1 MNELL
6 QAWTRAGHA
15 VAAHFEKLAGA
26 QSLPL
31 AAPAAPV
38 EEPKKER
45 KPRAAKAEAPAAPP
59 AAAPAPGADF
69 SAGLGIQAD
78 ASAGA
83 TASVDPALDEKK
95 SLDEMYKLA
104 MEFVNKDAVAA
115 NVAARQAKA
124 KTHYGQV
131 YKVGNIK
138 DLPHTQRLQF
148 IAWLK
153 AEIAS
158 PAAV

>member
-6 QAWTRAGHA
+6 QAWTRAGNA
-15 VAAHFEKLAGA
+15 VAAHFEKLNGGVA
-26 QSLPL
+26 L
-31 AAPAAPV
+31 APAPV
-38 EEPKKER
+38 PAAEEPARTR
-45 KPRAAKAEAPAAPP
+45 KPRAAKPEAAVPSAAS
-59 AAAPAPGADF
+59 APGADF
-69 SAGLGIQAD
+69 SAGLGIQGD
-78 ASAGA
+78 APVPPAA
-83 TASVDPALDEKK
+83 AADPALDEKK

-124 KTHYGQV
+124 KAHYGSV

-148 IAWLK
+148 IAWLR
-153 AEIAS
+153 EQISS